1 MKEKGFW
8 TRPRPHL
15 DVMIAVATA
24 IAILLV
30 REWRYSL
37 VLLCIAVIGVLIALL
52 LRFVRRKDSRI
63 TLTGIR

>member
-1 MKEKGFW
+1 
-8 TRPRPHL
+8 
-15 DVMIAVATA
+15 MIAVATA